1 LGQVPSQSLETIL
14 EYASNVQYGEVE
26 SVEKGTR
33 NTQGEEFKNFEE
45 LTRKLVAVPKEDL
58 DKRRDIYQENK
69 DKSTKPDE

>member
-1 LGQVPSQSLETIL
+1 
-14 EYASNVQYGEVE
+14 
-26 SVEKGTR
+26 VEKGTR